1 MSANRRLI
9 LKRFCFSIGMVIF
22 CIVFQGIDVSALGE
36 KHENMTLVV
45 PETGIANLI
54 KGLFPY
60 AIDFGKGFSGAF
72 WIKSIDRIHI
82 KENRVLFS
90 TTIYGEDIKYTAKIA
105 DRTVA
110 VEVGKINLHNNWNTA
125 LRYDANEKILYVKPH
140 VEEPVKTKDLS
151 HGDMLLNALLMG
163 LSDLEFPIEMKD
175 IQPIATEMNDTN
187 IIVNVEILNIY
198 VKGDK
203 LFIEFRPMAQ
213 KQN

>member
-1 MSANRRLI
+1 MSVNRKLI
-9 LKRFCFSIGMVIF
+9 SKRFRFSIGMVIF
-22 CIVFQGIDVSALGE
+22 CIVFQAVGASAQGE
-36 KHENMTLVV
+36 KPENMTLVV
-45 PETGIANLI
+45 PETGIANLL

-72 WIKSIDRIHI
+72 WIKSIDNIDI

-105 DRTVA
+105 DRAVA
-110 VEVGKINLHNNWNTA
+110 IEVGKINLHNNWNTA
-125 LRYDANEKILYVKPH
+125 LRYDAKEKILYVKPH
-140 VEEPVKTKDLS
+140 VEESAKTNGLS

-175 IQPIATEMNDTN
+175 IQPIATEMNGTN
-187 IIVNVEILNIY
+187 IIINVEILNIY
-198 VKGDK
+198 AEGDK

-213 KQN
+213 KQK